1 MQGQVKGTGGTSLS
15 SPIFAATIALLNDKL
30 YAAGKHPEHTDPASR
45 LTSGI
50 GKAPLGFLNPWLYKN
65 AGMLND
71 IKDGEFLTC
80 FPISPILN
88 ARSRFH
94 DR

>member
-1 MQGQVKGTGGTSLS
+1 LVMQGEVKGTGGTSLS

-30 YAAGKHPEHTDPASR
+30 YAAGKHPAHMNSASR

-50 GKAPLGFLNPWLYKN
+50 GKAPLGFLNLWLYKN

-71 IKDGEFLTC
+71 IKDGELLPRFLYDL
-80 FPISPILN
+80 FSNLP
-88 ARSRFH
+88 F
-94 DR
+94 